1 MDHRRLAGA
10 LGALTIAAAVLV
22 ACDGGSDAGEGT
34 DDQGVVTIVEG
45 DALDDPTALAVRP
58 GAERELWVTN
68 AGDDSITTISG
79 ADGKAEARKRTDA
92 YAEHFVA
99 KPSGIAFEDS
109 GESFAVANDSNNEVR
124 DLDFRI
130 NPERNIYFKR
140 SNFMGPTLF
149 ATETYASAGQN
160 KRYLDD
166 WPQPGFGHDPPDN
179 IPRDQCPPQYWST
192 EVSRCFW
199 PREGSHLDM
208 LHESPL
214 SKGILHADGSVFYVL
229 DGCGTRVE
237 VRTCN
242 NDGHVVRFDFNRDHQ
257 EGNGFHGD
265 GVVRRFIDV
274 PFSPVDATVSGMAER
289 DGWIYYSDTGAGV
302 VRRFR
307 PESGD
312 VQVLVSS
319 WHGGAPSMGLDGPG
333 VIDWADVPGGP
344 GDGDA
349 PPVIDQWI
357 ATAGN
362 QQLIDAQ
369 GDRWIKPQETLE
381 EYAYVVGSTVE
392 EVIAA
397 GEIDE
402 PAGLAVSES
411 SLFVA
416 DHATGRIHEFSWD
429 GFEPTGEIDTG
440 AEGLSGLA
448 YASSESGGTLYFT
461 DVAGNRVGRVHVD

>member
-1 MDHRRLAGA
+1 MDPRRLAGA
-10 LGALTIAAAVLV
+10 LGALTIAAAALV
-22 ACDGGSDAGEGT
+22 ACDGGSGAGEAS
-34 DDQGVVTIVEG
+34 DDEGVVIVVEG
-45 DALDDPTALAVRP
+45 EGLDGPTAVAVRP
-58 GAERELWVTN
+58 DAEQELWVTN
-68 AGDDSITTISG
+68 AGDDSITTISA
-79 ADGKAEARKRTDA
+79 ADDEAEARTRTDG

-99 KPSGIAFEDS
+99 KPSGIAFEAS
-109 GESFAVANDSNNEVR
+109 GESFAVSNDSNNEVR
-124 DLDFRI
+124 DLDFQI
-130 NPERNIYFKR
+130 NPERNIYFKG

-149 ATETYASAGQN
+149 ATETYARAGQN

-166 WPQPGFGHDPPDN
+166 WPQPGFGHDPADN
-179 IPRDQCPPQYWST
+179 IPQDQCPPQYWT
-192 EVSRCFW
+192 AEVSRCYW

-208 LHESPL
+208 LHESPI
-214 SKGILHADGSVFYVL
+214 SKGILHGDGNVFYVL

-242 NDGHVVRFDFNRDHQ
+242 NDGHVVRYDFNRDHQ

-274 PFSPVDATVSGMAER
+274 PFTPVDTTVSGMAER

-307 PESGD
+307 PDSGD

-319 WHGGAPSMGLDGPG
+319 WHGGPPTTGQRGPG
-333 VIDWADVPGGP
+333 VIDWVDVPGGP
-344 GDGDA
+344 GDGDT

-362 QQLIDAQ
+362 QQLIEAQ
-369 GDRWIKPQETLE
+369 GARWIKPQETLE

-392 EVIAA
+392 EAVGP
-397 GEIDE
+397 GEITE
-402 PAGLAVSES
+402 PAGLAGSAS

-429 GFEPTGEIDTG
+429 GLEAMGEIDTG
-440 AEGLSGLA
+440 VEGLSGLA
-448 YASSESGGTLYFT
+448 YTADDGGTLYFT
-461 DVAGNRVGRVHVD
+461 DADGNRVGRVQVG